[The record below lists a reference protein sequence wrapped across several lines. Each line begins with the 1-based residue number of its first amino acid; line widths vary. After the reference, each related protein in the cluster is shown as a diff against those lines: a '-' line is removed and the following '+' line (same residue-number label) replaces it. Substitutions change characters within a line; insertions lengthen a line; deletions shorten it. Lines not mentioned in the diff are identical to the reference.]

1 MQYVKPPFVLYL
13 EVVYLMLAINILYCF
28 LTLKLSPSSLIKDIW
43 KLSYLKKQTKTN
55 LVKST
60 QLKSYDFRRTNT
72 CLRSEHTWPLHT
84 SVRKLEALSQGI
96 QKNNVSAS

>member
-28 LTLKLSPSSLIKDIW
+28 LTLKISPSSLIKDIW

-55 LVKST
+55 LVKSK
-60 QLKSYDFRRTNT
+60 QLKAMTLEEQIHASGVNT
-72 CLRSEHTWPLHT
+72 HGPFTLL
-84 SVRKLEALSQGI
+84 LE
-96 QKNNVSAS
+96 N